1 MLKVSI
7 GTKEGII
14 FSQSIVKK
22 KVDSAVNVR
31 LPETR
36 GDKVN
41 MSEFKKA

>member
-1 MLKVSI
+1 MLEVSI
-7 GTKEGII
+7 GTKESNI
-14 FSQSIVKK
+14 FSQLIVKK
-22 KVDSAVNVR
+22 KIDSAVNVR